1 MKTIQKILV
10 PVDFDEASLRAVDGA
25 IDLAATLG
33 ASVVLMHAYEVPI
46 VALFPEG
53 PLTSPA
59 VDSARLA
66 ENSAGALRA
75 LAEARAGRGVPVEIA
90 VREGVP
96 WQQIEEVADEVD
108 ADLIVMG
115 TKGRRGILR
124 ALFGSVAEHVVR
136 TAHQPVL
143 TIPLSEDGARHG

>member
-10 PVDFDEASLRAVDGA
+10 PVDFDEASLAAVDGA

-53 PLTSPA
+53 PLTNPV
-59 VDSARLA
+59 VDSSRLA
-66 ENSAGALRA
+66 QSSTSALRA
-75 LAEARAGRGVPVEIA
+75 LADARAGRGVTVEVV

-96 WQQIEEVADEVD
+96 WRQIDEVADELG

-115 TKGRRGILR
+115 TKGRRGIMR
-124 ALFGSVAEHVVR
+124 ALLGSVAEHVVR

-143 TIPLSEDGARHG
+143 TIPLSGEPVHAG